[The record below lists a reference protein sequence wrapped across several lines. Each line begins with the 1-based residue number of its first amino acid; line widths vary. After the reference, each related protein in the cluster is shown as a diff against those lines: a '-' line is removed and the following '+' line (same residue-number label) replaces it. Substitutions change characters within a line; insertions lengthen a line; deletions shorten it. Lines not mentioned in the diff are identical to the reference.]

1 MRRSIQ
7 FPGFKEN
14 EWRHEV
20 IRSTFTLP
28 NGETDEYEGEVLV
41 SKSGHQGRLLTGEVK
56 SSTLRPASLSI
67 PVSVSEP
74 VRLVISCNNNQVWS
88 GVLEGRQPN
97 PLLYSL
103 VVDITK
109 EKESVNTS
117 EINFRFIFTET
128 PGTVCIPLQHAQ
140 YGKPAL
146 IERRQLSYSWLSACF
161 HILAWGTLLNTL
173 VVALSASRLF
183 ADPRI
188 AASTALI
195 SSIAG
200 YFGLRGTSILKVKD
214 RIRSLYGAVRGPKGR
229 VVMSALAI
237 ALLISS
243 TASGMCLYGAWRRVD
258 YTKHITDYLNMKAPD
273 PMLLREA
280 FIREPWRPE
289 AQILIEQTAYV
300 LRADRESLRAYIRKF
315 IDDPAVQNAVDR
327 AGVSAPYYLKRES
340 PTTSD
345 PTLWFAGIL
354 PEGDDETEWQR
365 YDSALARLKGR
376 EGCASELQYLVLS
389 IPRNTDEAAMRT
401 GLKALQAL
409 EEKCER
415 SDVSSHG
422 IQLALDLLGQDQIR
436 ESNQAA
442 AVNTF
447 QKLLRIRQ
455 RAIRT
460 AGLPWRVP
468 EKLVLF
474 HMFRSIFDHTTPK
487 DDPIHSR
494 ADVYLDYENFRPKF
508 RREIYDTDANAK
520 FRTLKGWE
528 EGTIEDE
535 NFREKGILEM
545 LNDGW
550 RL

>member
-14 EWRHEV
+14 EWRREV
-20 IRSTFTLP
+20 IHSSFSLP
-28 NGETDEYEGEVLV
+28 NGGTDEYEGEVLV
-41 SKSGHQGRLLTGEVK
+41 SKAGQQGRLLTGEVK
-56 SSTLRPASLSI
+56 SSTLHPAGLSI

-74 VRLVISCNNNQVWS
+74 ARLVISCNNNQVWS

-97 PLLYSL
+97 PLLYNLL
-103 VVDITK
+103 VDVTK

-117 EINFRFIFTET
+117 EIGFRFIFTEA
-128 PGTVCIPLQHAQ
+128 PGTVWIPLQHAQ
-140 YGKPAL
+140 YGKPSL
-146 IERRQLSYSWLSACF
+146 IESRQLSYSWLSACF
-161 HILAWGTLLNTL
+161 HILAWGTLLNIL
-173 VVALSASRLF
+173 IVALSMTRVF
-183 ADPRI
+183 ADPRL

-200 YFGLRGTSILKVKD
+200 YLGLRSISILKVKD
-214 RIRSLYGAVRGPKGR
+214 RIRSLYGAVRGPHGR

-237 ALLISS
+237 ALMISS

-258 YTKHITDYLNMKAPD
+258 YTKHITDYLKMKEPD

-289 AQILIEQTAYV
+289 AQILFEQTAYV
-300 LRADRESLRAYIRKF
+300 LRADRENLRAYIRNF
-315 IDDPAVQNAVDR
+315 TDDPAVQNAVDR
-327 AGVSAPYYLKRES
+327 AGASAPYYLKRGS

-354 PEGDDETEWQR
+354 PEGDGETEWQR

-389 IPRNTDEAAMRT
+389 IPRNTDEAAMRS
-401 GLKALQAL
+401 GLKNLQAL

-422 IQLALDLLGQDQIR
+422 IQLALDLLGLDQIR
-436 ESNQAA
+436 ESDQAG

-455 RAIRT
+455 RATRT
-460 AGLPWRVP
+460 SGLPWRVP

-474 HMFRSIFDHTTPK
+474 HMFRSVFDLTTPK
-487 DDPIHSR
+487 DDPVHSR
-494 ADVYLDYENFRPKF
+494 ADVYLDYEDFRARF
-508 RREIYDTDANAK
+508 RSEIYDSDANAK

-528 EGTIEDE
+528 EGTIEDD
-535 NFREKGILEM
+535 NFRKEGILKM